1 MDEATDNISNNEDET
16 LTWRIDQAN
25 KFLNQAISGKPAG
38 RSNEK
43 NRVKEDLN
51 AINDLIKNQI
61 WIKKNNDSN
70 H

>member
-25 KFLNQAISGKPAG
+25 KFLNQSISGKPAG

-61 WIKKNNDSN
+61 WIKKK
-70 H
+70 